1 MKKIYLAPRM
11 ETVSISLL
19 GMLATSDPNVQYSP
33 QQKVDKNVEALGNER
48 KSSIWQDSKN
58 TLW

>member
-1 MKKIYLAPRM
+1 M

-19 GMLATSDPNVQYSP
+19 GMLALSDPNVQYSP
-33 QQKVDKNVEALGNER
+33 QQKVNKNVEALGNER
-48 KSSIWQDSKN
+48 KSSIWQDSKS